1 MELENLQ
8 YPEVWKTAL
17 GARLLHFTG
26 EVTEKKG
33 MSSFS
38 TTTFFV
44 NVPMRDEI

>member
-26 EVTEKKG
+26 EVTKG